1 MNRRLAEEHLSEYL
15 EGELAPPE
23 REALEQALAQDPEL
37 AREHQEFEKTLKL
50 MHSLPRREPVLDIWL
65 EMSPKVER
73 LLAEEKLSVAD
84 RLRLRGTRFLA
95 SFAEGAILWTQ
106 ALAMNTEAHMSK
118 YVGSHPLQGRGGS
131 Q

>member
-1 MNRRLAEEHLSEYL
+1 MNRRLVEEHLSEYL
-15 EGELAPPE
+15 EGDLAPPE
-23 REALEQALAQDPEL
+23 RQALEKALAEDPEL
-37 AREHQEFEKTLKL
+37 AREHRELEKTLKL

-73 LLAEEKLSVAD
+73 LLAEEKLSVWD

-106 ALAMNTEAHMSK
+106 ALAMNTEARMGK
-118 YVGSHPLQGRGGS
+118 YVRSHPMERGGPR
-131 Q
+131 